1 MDGTSEADA
10 AGIERATLG
19 VTDEAGVRR
28 RQIRSDAQKVKIVE
42 ALMKSGASIL
52 EISARYGVHTSL
64 LYRWRRQHQQ
74 GLLRSRGRSARAARL
89 IPVSIRE
96 SSREQTDA
104 MAAEAGSTP
113 GRIEITFS
121 GGRQLQIRGA
131 VEPATLRT
139 VLQELLRA

>member
-28 RQIRSDAQKVKIVE
+28 RLVRSDAEKVRIVE
-42 ALMKSGASIL
+42 ALMKPDASVL
-52 EISARYGVHTSL
+52 EISTRYGVHTSL

-74 GLLRSRGRSARAARL
+74 GLLKGRGRSARAARL

-96 SSREQTDA
+96 SSPEQTDA
-104 MAAEAGSTP
+104 MAAEAGNTP
-113 GRIEITFS
+113 GRIAITFS
-121 GGRQLQIRGA
+121 GGRQLQIHGA
-131 VEPATLRT
+131 VEPVTLRT